1 MTGNVDCLTTELE
14 GKQCR
19 VHTNE
24 ESKNKGKA
32 SKNVVLGF
40 LKKTLQCLEIK
51 EEFEELLE
59 TPVCTGPKLLNFQY
73 FRKQFVF
80 AFVLGIGLV
89 FFFSFEV
96 SFFIGFFFL
105 DFLI

>member
-19 VHTNE
+19 VE
-24 ESKNKGKA
+24 ESKNKGKV

-80 AFVLGIGLV
+80 AFVLSIGLV
-89 FFFSFEV
+89 FFF
-96 SFFIGFFFL
+96 
-105 DFLI
+105 